1 MKNKI
6 CDAIV
11 LAAGASTRFNS
22 SVPKQFL
29 KINNKSLIDVLQEI
43 LRAINILFLPH
54 LLIHFFVISSPL
66 YFLHF
71 ILFLIRNIYKL
82 KH

>member
-29 KINNKSLIDVLQEI
+29 KINNKSLIDIAVQNLSSIKKIRTIYIVLKK
-43 LRAINILFLPH
+43 NNKV
-54 LLIHFFVISSPL
+54 LL
-66 YFLHF
+66 YQ
-71 ILFLIRNIYKL
+71 
-82 KH
+82 

>member
-29 KINNKSLIDVLQEI
+29 KINNKSLIDIAVQNL
-43 LRAINILFLPH
+43 
-54 LLIHFFVISSPL
+54 SSIKEDKDYL
-66 YFLHF
+66 YSA
-71 ILFLIRNIYKL
+71 K
-82 KH
+82 KK